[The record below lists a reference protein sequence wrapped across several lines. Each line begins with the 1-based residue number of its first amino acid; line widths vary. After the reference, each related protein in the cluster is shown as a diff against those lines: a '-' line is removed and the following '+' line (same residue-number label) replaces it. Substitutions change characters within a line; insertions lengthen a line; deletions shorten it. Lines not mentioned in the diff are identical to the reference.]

1 MSHRDAELDAMLDV
15 LEQAGLVESYIDE
28 EGKDAMRLTVEGAKV
43 ARQMAL
49 SSEDDQGAL
58 LAALVEAAEEES

>member
-1 MSHRDAELDAMLDV
+1 MSDRDAELDAMLDV

-49 SSEDDQGAL
+49 SSEDDQEAL
-58 LAALVEAAEEES
+58 LAALVEAAEEEN